1 MNDPLLYLET
11 LGCPKNQADS
21 RQISAIFNQRGYVL
35 SPDPQEAEVIL
46 LNTCGF
52 IDEAKEESIH
62 AILQLSNWKEKG
74 RCRVLIVF
82 GCMVQKYREE
92 MEEFLPEADAYFGV
106 NEEPALFA
114 YIDRYTAQAYPIPAT
129 QAPTPEFMQANYF
142 ADSYYRALPPSYRE
156 EPAGYIKIAEGCSH
170 PCTFCVIPQIKGG
183 YRSRKPA
190 SICAEAADRAA
201 KGLKELILV
210 AQDTAAYG
218 RDLSPASSLAELV
231 TSLTA
236 IEDLERIR
244 ILYCYPEGID
254 EALIQAMKHPKVCP
268 YLDMPIQHIDDALL
282 QQMGRPM
289 DSRQIKRVIH
299 RLREAVPDIALR
311 TTCLLGFPGESA
323 EAFQSLMDFLEAYRL
338 ERVGFFAFSPQPD
351 TLAGQMP
358 NQVPADE
365 KERRLAVAQGKR
377 DLLLRGRLDELVG
390 RTLSIL
396 IDEKSGEDENLYYY
410 EGRSVWDAPEIDA
423 VVSFSSRHRLRPGQI
438 VSVKITHSKDYIL
451 SGEIA
456 DESCQ

>member
-1 MNDPLLYLET
+1 MNYPLLYLET

-21 RQISAIFNQRGYVL
+21 RQICAMFYQRGYPL

-52 IDEAKEESIH
+52 IDEAKEESIDT
-62 AILQLSNWKEKG
+62 ILQLSGWKEKG

-82 GCMVQKYREE
+82 GCMVQKYRDE
-92 MEEFLPEADAYFGV
+92 MEKSLPEADAYFGV

-114 YIDRYTAQAYPIPAT
+114 YIDRYMAQAGPLPAARAPAPDFL
-129 QAPTPEFMQANYF
+129 QAGHF
-142 ADSYYRALPPSYRE
+142 ADSYYRAWPAYYEE

-170 PCTFCVIPQIKGG
+170 HCTFCVIPQIKGS
-183 YRSRKPA
+183 YRSRTPA
-190 SICAEAADRAA
+190 SIIEEAAGRAA
-201 KGLKELILV
+201 KGLKEIILV
-210 AQDTAAYG
+210 AQDTGAYG

-231 TSLTA
+231 TMLTA
-236 IEDLERIR
+236 IDAIERIR

-254 EALIQAMKHPKVCP
+254 EALIQAMRHPKVCP
-268 YLDMPIQHIDDALL
+268 YLDMPIQHIDDGVLRR
-282 QQMGRPM
+282 MGRPM
-289 DSRQIKRVIH
+289 DSRQIKRVID
-299 RLREAVPDIALR
+299 RLREEVPDIAIR

-323 EAFQSLMDFLEAYRL
+323 EAFQSLMDFLEEYRL

-351 TLAGQMP
+351 TIAAQMP
-358 NQVPADE
+358 NQVPDDE
-365 KERRLAVAQGKR
+365 KERRLAIAQEKR

-390 RTLSIL
+390 RILCVL
-396 IDEKSGEDENLYYY
+396 IDEKSAEDDKLYYY
-410 EGRSVWDAPEIDA
+410 EGRSAWDAPEIDA
-423 VVSFSSRHRLRPGQI
+423 TVSFSSRRRLSPGQI
-438 VSVKITHSKDYIL
+438 VSVRITHSMDYIL